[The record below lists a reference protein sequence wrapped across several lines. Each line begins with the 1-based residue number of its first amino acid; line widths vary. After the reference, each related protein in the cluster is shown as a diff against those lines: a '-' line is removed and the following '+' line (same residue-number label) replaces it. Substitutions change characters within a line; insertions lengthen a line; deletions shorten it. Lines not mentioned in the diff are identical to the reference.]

1 MLKFHTIGQIEHENA
16 FEDATIAVD
25 TLNGA
30 FGTVTAGAFAV
41 AADSYKAIMQLEA
54 GDDAGMAEYTIPAG
68 KNVRVVDLSKF
79 NGKTIEVY
87 GAQLPAT
94 YAKGDKLVSD
104 ANGKLEVDAAAAAPY
119 FEITKIIGNKLG
131 VEAKIVTA

>member
-1 MLKFHTIGQIEHENA
+1 MLKFHTIGQIEHVNA
-16 FEDATIAVD
+16 FEDATIATA

-41 AADSYKAIMQLEA
+41 AADASKAIMQLEV
-54 GDDAGMAEYTIPAG
+54 GDDAGMAEYTIPVG

-79 NGKTIEVY
+79 NGKTIEIY

-94 YAKGDKLVSD
+94 YAKDDKLVSN
-104 ANGKLEVDAAAAAPY
+104 AAGKLEVDAAATAPY
-119 FEITKIIGNKLG
+119 YKVTKIIGNKLG
-131 VEAKIVTA
+131 VEATVVTA